1 MRAAKHPHLYVPDL
15 RHKCC
20 CHSVGFFR
28 QHVEEAPSSCWG
40 ALQQQICKDHAWK
53 QHSTAQHSTKVGY
66 SNQLACN
73 WCWALKL
80 AYLAAAAFAHLM
92 ILLNIS
98 MSIWLS
104 RVCGQGVTGCR
115 QNVTAQHRALRARQ
129 EKRGTQANVL
139 LTHAADPNL
148 KCC

>member
-20 CHSVGFFR
+20 CDSVGFFR
-28 QHVEEAPSSCWG
+28 QHVEEAPSSWWG

-53 QHSTAQHSTKVGY
+53 QHSTAQHSTQVGY

-80 AYLAAAAFAHLM
+80 AYLAGAAFAHLM
-92 ILLNIS
+92 ILFNNIEYLHEHLALAGL
-98 MSIWLS
+98 WAGCHRLS
-104 RVCGQGVTGCR
+104 AECDSTAPCPEVTTGEEG
-115 QNVTAQHRALRARQ
+115 NTG
-129 EKRGTQANVL
+129 EG
-139 LTHAADPNL
+139 AADPRS
-148 KCC
+148 